1 MIWHSSPIAD
11 VLQELNVTPDVGLTE
26 QEAAERLKE
35 YGKNSLQE
43 QHAFSFRSA
52 FAQQLRAP
60 FTILLLA
67 IAGITLVLDL
77 YKQILQQIPTHWDQS
92 VLVAVL
98 AVVGALLGALWHGY
112 TETAKTKMHFLSA
125 PEAKVR
131 RDGKEQTYATHT
143 LVPGDILPL
152 ATGDVVPADCR
163 LVEAE
168 GLRCDEC
175 ALTGATMPTEKYAD
189 GVFDDITPL
198 AQRTNMLYAGS
209 IITAGHAT
217 AVVVATGVRSEMV
230 HSAARAQH
238 PTITLPSQSIAG
250 KLRLWWSIG
259 VLLLCIAA
267 LIVGLIR
274 HEDRS
279 AVLLTVAALAT
290 AAVPNHI
297 GDLFTQLTM
306 RSIKGMS
313 RHRVRL
319 SHPEAAETLGDV
331 TVFCAEQETLF
342 DNSAIRLCRAAC
354 GTASAVELS
363 KETPNTRG
371 IAPLMRLAVL
381 NCSNS
386 SPIHNAILQ
395 FANGAGIHRRELLVD
410 MPRIGELNSCDD
422 FHAGVH
428 LAGEETLILVSG
440 DWRTLMPLCIKGNLE
455 DLSAAAHAM
464 EADGL
469 QVVAVTYRLTDTA
482 PAVYTADEL
491 VRDLTCA
498 GLLGFQISLKQDVSD
513 AVTFLP
519 KLRTILFSNEPTASS
534 AAAAMQAGIT
544 SAPCVATAETAETL
558 TEEEWP
564 TAVEKYNVYCGLSAA
579 QKQRVVSALQNQGHV
594 VAVTGCR
601 SEDAAL
607 LTAADVGFAH
617 GFSATD
623 VAKNAAD
630 AILLDNNYVS
640 AIAAIWEGKQL
651 KSQRWCAVFYLILCA
666 VAIVGIGISGL
677 FGWTL
682 LHRQAILLMGLHLL
696 LMDILP
702 PALVYIGETVTNKK

>member
-11 VLQELNVTPDVGLTE
+11 VLQELNVTPDAGLTE

-43 QHAFSFRSA
+43 QQVFSFRSA

-60 FTILLLA
+60 FTILLLV
-67 IAGITLVLDL
+67 IAGITLLLDL
-77 YKQILQQIPTHWDQS
+77 YKQILQQIPTHWEQS
-92 VLVAVL
+92 VLIAVL
-98 AVVGALLGALWHGY
+98 AVVGALLGALCHGY
-112 TETAKTKMHFLSA
+112 TETAKTKMHTLSS
-125 PEAKVR
+125 PEVKVR
-131 RDGKEQTYATHT
+131 RDGKEQTCATHT

-152 ATGDVVPADCR
+152 TVGDVVPADCR

-175 ALTGATMPTEKYAD
+175 ALTGATMPTEKCAD

-198 AQRTNMLYAGS
+198 AQRTNMLYAGT

-217 AVVVATGVRSEMV
+217 AVVVATGVRSEMG

-238 PTITLPSQSIAG
+238 PTVTLPSQKTAG

-274 HEDRS
+274 HDDRS
-279 AVLLTVAALAT
+279 AVLLTVAALAM
-290 AAVPNHI
+290 AAVPNNI
-297 GDLFTQLTM
+297 GDLFTQLTI
-306 RSIKGMS
+306 RSIKGMH

-319 SHPEAAETLGDV
+319 SHPEATETLGDV

-342 DNSAIRLCRAAC
+342 ESESVQLCRAAC
-354 GTASAVELS
+354 GTASSVDLS
-363 KETPNTRG
+363 QGMPKVRG
-371 IAPLMRLAVL
+371 LAPLIRLAVL
-381 NCSNS
+381 NGSDS

-395 FANGAGIHRRELLVD
+395 FADGAGIHRSELLVD
-410 MPRIGELNSCDD
+410 MPRIGELNSCDG

-440 DWRTLMPLCIKGNLE
+440 DWRTLMPLCTKGNLE
-455 DLSAAAHAM
+455 ELTTAANTM

-469 QVVAVTYRLTDTA
+469 RVVAVTYRLTDTA
-482 PAVYTADEL
+482 PAVYTADAL
-491 VRDLTCA
+491 VRDLTCV
-498 GLLGFQISLKQDVSD
+498 GLLGFQISLQQDVSD
-513 AVTFLP
+513 AMTLLP
-519 KLRTILFSNEPTASS
+519 KLRTILFSNEPAASA
-534 AAAAMQAGIT
+534 AAAAMQAGV
-544 SAPCVATAETAETL
+544 SYVPCVATAEMVERF

-564 TAVEKYNVYCGLSAA
+564 TAVEQYNVYCGLSAA

-617 GFSATD
+617 GSSATD
-623 VAKNAAD
+623 VVKNAAD

-651 KSQRWCAVFYLILCA
+651 KSQWWCAVFYLILCA
-666 VAIVGIGISGL
+666 VLMVGIGICGL
-677 FGWTL
+677 FGWTP
-682 LHRQAILLMGLHLL
+682 LHSQAILLMGLHLP

-702 PALVYIGETVTNKK
+702 PALVFIGETVTNKK